1 MSMGLLLDELNYVL
15 IALAVISNIIEALT
29 PFVLSFIKFQYRL
42 LKVLLEVI
50 LCTWDFN

>member
-1 MSMGLLLDELNYVL
+1 MSMSLLLDELNYVL
-15 IALAVISNIIEALT
+15 IALAVVSNIIET
-29 PFVLSFIKFQYRL
+29 ICFVFYSMSVRL